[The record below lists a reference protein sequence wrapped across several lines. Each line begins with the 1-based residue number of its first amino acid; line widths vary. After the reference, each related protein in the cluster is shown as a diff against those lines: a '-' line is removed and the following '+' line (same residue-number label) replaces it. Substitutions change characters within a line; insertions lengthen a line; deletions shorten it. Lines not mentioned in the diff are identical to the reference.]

1 MNFTMWEL
9 TAKNLDIKLRAA
21 EARIAELEEA
31 LRLRCVILMAEE
43 RRTAELEK
51 GLLPL
56 AVKAYWNITDE
67 DRRRARELLPDWDS
81 RCE

>member
-31 LRLRCVILMAEE
+31 LRPFVALANEVNGKDTDYVPCSMLCGDFNRA
-43 RRTAELEK
+43 RK
-51 GLLPL
+51 GL
-56 AVKAYWNITDE
+56 DHE
-67 DRRRARELLPDWDS
+67 
-81 RCE
+81 